1 MKQRIITGLILGMIA
16 LVGIAISIESFKMI
30 MYLLVAI
37 ACLEVYQLKE
47 NRYNI
52 LVPFFMFASIYAMTH
67 FNIVIQMIILSVL
80 FLIFSIIHLIDEKF
94 TIKDAFLCF
103 SLVFLISLTLNGG
116 ITLYQLSGPM
126 AILWVFVANYACD
139 TGAYFIG
146 IRYGKRKLNERLS
159 PKKTIEG
166 SIGGWIVGFL
176 SSIVFGLLFL
186 ETYYTFNFLIVVSLL
201 IPITAQVGDLFF
213 SSIKRHYQVK
223 DFGGIFPGHG
233 GVLDRI
239 DSLIFSLFLVNLLLM
254 IWSVL

>member
-1 MKQRIITGLILGMIA
+1 MKQRIITGLILGLIA
-16 LVGIAISIESFKMI
+16 LIGIAISLETFKMI
-30 MYLLVAI
+30 LYLLVAV
-37 ACLEVYQLKE
+37 ACLEVYQLKQDRF
-47 NRYNI
+47 NV
-52 LVPFFMFASIYAMTH
+52 LVPFLMFVSIYLMTY
-67 FNIVIQMIILSVL
+67 FNSVGQLIILSVM
-80 FLIFSIIHLIDEKF
+80 FLIFSIIHLIDEHF
-94 TIKDAFLCF
+94 TIKDYFLCF
-103 SLVFLISLTLNGG
+103 GLVFLISLTLIGG
-116 ITLYQLSGPM
+116 ITLYQLAGPM

-166 SIGGWIVGFL
+166 SIGGWVVGFM
-176 SSIVFGLLFL
+176 SSILFGLIFL
-186 ETYYTFNFLIVVSLL
+186 QAFYTFNFLIVGSFL
-201 IPITAQVGDLFF
+201 IPLTAQVGDLFF

-254 IWSVL
+254 IWSIL